1 MNVNLLA
8 VAAFAAV
15 ALQCASTNGSAAADS
30 AGQNVDST
38 GQNDIPAYA
47 PKVLRDSVPVSRATQ
62 DQYFDQAA
70 KAAWAQ
76 INAHYYSATGL
87 ANAQPDW
94 QYPTSWDIASTLAA
108 YYAAR
113 GLGYIS
119 DADYKTRAGKL
130 LETMAKAR
138 MYNGIA
144 YGRNYD
150 AQTGE
155 LVGPD
160 QKPHPSGT
168 GFSAMDIGRLLVVLG
183 IVAKQDPDL
192 APAARAVASRINNK
206 KMIRNGYLIGTELN
220 KKGKPEA
227 YQEGR
232 LGYEQYAASGFALW
246 NMQAS
251 GALNAS
257 ANAGK
262 GTVLGIPITTD
273 KRGFDRL
280 TSEPFVMKG
289 LELGWTNEMREMAWQ
304 TLSAQA
310 ARFEQTGQITIA
322 SEDGIKLA
330 PHYFYYYC
338 VYCSGKPFV
347 INIHSPGVDLN
358 EPRWISTKAAFGW
371 HALLPSSYTWQAV
384 QAVKPALDPKVG
396 WASGVYE
403 TSNKSTETYT
413 LNTAAII
420 LESALY
426 RKTGKPLI
434 EQAR

>member
-15 ALQCASTNGSAAADS
+15 ALQCASTNGVSEKADS
-30 AGQNVDST
+30 TAQTN
-38 GQNDIPAYA
+38 IPAYA
-47 PKVLRDSVPVSRATQ
+47 PKVLRDSAQVSRAAQ
-62 DQYFDQAA
+62 DQLYDQAA
-70 KAAWAQ
+70 RAAWSQ
-76 INAHYYSATGL
+76 IDAHYYPATGL

-108 YYAAR
+108 YYSAR

-119 DADYKTRAGKL
+119 DAEYKTRASKL
-130 LETMAKAR
+130 METLEKAR
-138 MYNGIA
+138 MYQDVA

-150 AQTGE
+150 AKTGE

-160 QKPHPSGT
+160 QKPHPTGT
-168 GFSAMDIGRLLVVLG
+168 GYSAMDIGRLLVVLG

-192 APAARAVASRINNK
+192 ANAAKAVASRINAK
-206 KMIRNGYLIGTELN
+206 KIIKSGYLTGTELN
-220 KKGKPEA
+220 KRGRPEA

-232 LGYEQYAASGFALW
+232 VGYEQYAASGFSLWGMEASAAL
-246 NMQAS
+246 S
-251 GALNAS
+251 GA

-273 KRGFDRL
+273 RRGFDRL
-280 TSEPFVMKG
+280 TSEPFIMKG

-310 ARFEQTGQITIA
+310 ARFEQTGQMTIV
-322 SEDGIKLA
+322 SEDGLKQP

-347 INIHSPGVDLN
+347 INIHSPGVDLT
-358 EPRWISTKAAFGW
+358 EPRWISTKAAFAW
-371 HALLPSSYTWQAV
+371 NALLPSRYTWQAV
-384 QAVKPALDPKVG
+384 QTVRPALDPKVG
-396 WASGVYE
+396 WASGIYE
-403 TSNKSTETYT
+403 ATNKSTDTYT

-420 LESALY
+420 MESALY

-434 EQAR
+434 EQSR